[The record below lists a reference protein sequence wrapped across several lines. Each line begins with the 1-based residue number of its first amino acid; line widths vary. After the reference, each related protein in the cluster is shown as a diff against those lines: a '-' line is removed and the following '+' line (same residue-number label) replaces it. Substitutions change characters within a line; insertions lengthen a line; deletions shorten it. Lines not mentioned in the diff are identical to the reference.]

1 MSCAIPEEKFLR
13 EDLGSQNEGRSGDL
27 RPNNL
32 SVGGTQLV
40 LQEEVVF

>member
-13 EDLGSQNEGRSGDL
+13 EDLGSQHEGRSGDL